1 MNRPLKNMCYDQI
14 ESSPSLH
21 RSVLQDVQLCNSAT
35 AESSMK
41 KFFIGFSDE
50 SLATKQQRPVTGFGS
65 MHPISKRVICKS
77 LDEIGKTILEV
88 WMVVTEL
95 YIITVDTS
103 DPNF

>member
-1 MNRPLKNMCYDQI
+1 MNRPLKNMCSDQI

-65 MHPISKRVICKS
+65 MHPMRVRESFAKA
-77 LDEIGKTILEV
+77 LTKLGKQS
-88 WMVVTEL
+88 WR
-95 YIITVDTS
+95 YGWR
-103 DPNF
+103 